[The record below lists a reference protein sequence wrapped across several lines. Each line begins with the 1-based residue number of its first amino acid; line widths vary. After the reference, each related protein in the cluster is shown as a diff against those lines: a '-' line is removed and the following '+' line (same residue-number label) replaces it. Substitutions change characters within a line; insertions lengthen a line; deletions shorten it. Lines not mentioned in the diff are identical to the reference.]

1 MVHERARQ
9 IRARAAFRV
18 RPAGGRVER
27 SGRSSGIV
35 LREPAG
41 VPPTTR
47 RRRSMCCARLA
58 RVSALSFFLRTV
70 PRPMKGPFFMR
81 SPLRRRR
88 KNFLSAPLLV
98 TGERQL
104 SAQGTTTRNAALAS
118 VQKKTPR
125 VRKAAEPLSAS
136 FRSPTEGPVLPR
148 RRTYRTPRGLSR
160 NSPLFFGKI
169 LVLSEKSLHPSEN
182 VNPHRPFQEAAWTN
196 S

>member
-9 IRARAAFRV
+9 IRARATFRV

-104 SAQGTTTRNAALAS
+104 SAQGTTTRNAALPS
-118 VQKKTPR
+118 VQKN
-125 VRKAAEPLSAS
+125 AACQESSGAPIRFFPLA
-136 FRSPTEGPVLPR
+136 TEGPCPAAPQNL
-148 RRTYRTPRGLSR
+148 RTPRGLSR

-169 LVLSEKSLHPSEN
+169 LVLSEESLHPSEN

>member
-81 SPLRRRR
+81 SPLAGDEKTSFPRPSSSQASASSPHKARPRGMRR
-88 KNFLSAPLLV
+88 FLPY
-98 TGERQL
+98 
-104 SAQGTTTRNAALAS
+104 
-118 VQKKTPR
+118 KKTPR

-136 FRSPTEGPVLPR
+136 FRLPPKAPVLPR
-148 RRTYRTPRGLSR
+148 RRTYRTPCGLSR

-169 LVLSEKSLHPSEN
+169 LVLSEESLHPSEN

>member
-104 SAQGTTTRNAALAS
+104 SAQGTTTRNAALPS
-118 VQKKTPR
+118 VQKKRR
-125 VRKAAEPLSAS
+125 VSGKQRSPYPLLSAC
-136 FRSPTEGPVLPR
+136 PPKAPVLPR
-148 RRTYRTPRGLSR
+148 RRTYRTPCGLSR

-169 LVLSEKSLHPSEN
+169 LVLSEESLHPSEN